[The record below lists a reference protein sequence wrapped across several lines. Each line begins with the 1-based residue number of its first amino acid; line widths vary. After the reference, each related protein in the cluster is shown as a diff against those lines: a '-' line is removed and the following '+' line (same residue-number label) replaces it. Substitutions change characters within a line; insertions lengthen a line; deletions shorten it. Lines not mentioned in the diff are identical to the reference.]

1 MRARESLTNS
11 FTVLE
16 YSVGLHL
23 LLLTVEKRERERDPR
38 IFHMLL
44 LTVEN
49 PGIHRFHGEDV
60 DARDGDSE
68 LRVRFRV

>member
-1 MRARESLTNS
+1 VCGTGSRSQIVS
-11 FTVLE
+11 P

-23 LLLTVEKRERERDPR
+23 
-38 IFHMLL
+38 LL

-68 LRVRFRV
+68 FRVRFRV